1 MEAELRAQIP
11 NIDPV
16 VEGYAVGYLR
26 HASNNYI
33 PDADSTSS
41 PLGEAATAI
50 TALLLSASGDF
61 SQKNETTIGNIVER
75 FLAKLSAANGADG
88 ERRQL
93 ATSARRLDQTINVG
107 SQRNVSSTMGLA
119 GNNVDLESANAR
131 HVESRVDKKKLEK
144 AERKIRAKQDK
155 KTMKNVEYETSRLL
169 NQPDEAQSY
178 EDFFMAVNPL
188 QLGSENST
196 KSKDIKVDNIDISI
210 GGKRILSDTN
220 LTLAYGRR
228 YGLVGQNGIGKSTL
242 LRALSRREVAIP
254 THISILHVEQE
265 ITGDD
270 TPALQAV
277 LDADVWRKH
286 LLKEQDKITAEL
298 AELEAKRAILADTS
312 GDAAKL
318 DQQREG
324 LDITLSDIHSKLSEM
339 ESDKAEPRAASI
351 LAGLGF
357 SPERQGFATK
367 TFSGGWR
374 MRLALAR
381 ALFCEPDL
389 LLLDEPSNMLDVPS
403 ITFLANYLQGYPST
417 LLVVSHDRA
426 FLNEVATDI
435 VHQHSERLDYYKGA
449 NFDSF
454 YATKAERRKTA
465 IREYETQAQ
474 VRAHLQAF
482 IDKFRYNAAKSS
494 EAQSRIKKL
503 ERMPVLEA
511 PEAEYSVKFKFGDVE
526 KLSPPIIQMS
536 NVSFTY
542 NKDKPA
548 VLSNVDLDVQLDS
561 RIGIVGPNG
570 AGKTTALKLLIGA
583 LQPTSGLISSNPR
596 LRLAF
601 FAQHHVD
608 ALDLNASPVGFMAA
622 KFPGKTDED
631 YRRHLGAFGI
641 TGMTGLQKMELLSGG
656 QKSRVAFAILSLQNP
671 HILVLDEPSNH
682 LDIEAMDALS
692 DALRNFAGGV
702 VLVSH
707 DVTTLR
713 NVCNSLWVCDKGT
726 IEHFNGTVDD
736 YKKRITAQADA
747 AGVAKKQE

>member
-1 MEAELRAQIP
+1 MEADIRAQLP
-11 NIDPV
+11 EIDAVV
-16 VEGYAVGYLR
+16 VEYAAGYLD
-26 HASNNYI
+26 HAARQFS
-33 PDADSTSS
+33 ADGD
-41 PLGEAATAI
+41 PLAEAASAI
-50 TALLLSASGDF
+50 RQLLLSASGDL
-61 SQKNETTIGNIVER
+61 SDENEVSVHNLVDR
-75 FLAKLSAANGADG
+75 FVSRLQDEHGVGG
-88 ERRQL
+88 ERRRQQQDP
-93 ATSARRLDQTINVG
+93 SAAKKLEHTYQVG
-107 SQRNVSSTMGLA
+107 SQRNVSSTLA
-119 GNNVDLESANAR
+119 LSGAAVDLESANTR
-131 HVESRVDKKKLEK
+131 KVESRVDKKKLEK
-144 AERKIRAKQDK
+144 AERKLKAKQDRK
-155 KTMKNVEYETSRLL
+155 VFKTVEYEASRLL
-169 NQPDEAQSY
+169 DQPDEQRSY
-178 EDFFMAVNPL
+178 EEFFMAVNPL
-188 QLGSENST
+188 QMGADAQS
-196 KSKDIKVDNIDISI
+196 KSKDIKVDGIDVSI

-286 LLKEQDKITAEL
+286 LLREQDKITRDL
-298 AELEAKRAILADTS
+298 AALVAHRSSLADTS
-312 GDAAKL
+312 ADAAKI
-318 DQQREG
+318 DQERDG
-324 LDITLSDIHSKLSEM
+324 LDVTLSDVQAKLAEM

-357 SPERQGFATK
+357 SAERQQYPTR

-403 ITFLANYLQGYPST
+403 ITFLSNYLQTYPST
-417 LLVVSHDRA
+417 VLVVSHDRA

-435 VHQHSERLDYYKGA
+435 IHQHSERLDYYKGA

-454 YATKAERRKTA
+454 YATKEERRKTA
-465 IREYETQAQ
+465 KREYENQMAQ
-474 VRAHLQAF
+474 RAHLQAF

-503 ERMPVLEA
+503 EKMPVLDA
-511 PEAEYSVKFKFGDVE
+511 PEAEYSVHFKFPDVE

-536 NVSFTY
+536 NVSFGYT
-542 NKDKPA
+542 KDRPLLK
-548 VLSNVDLDVQLDS
+548 NVDLDVQLDS

-583 LQPTSGLISSNPR
+583 LEPTSGLISSNPR
-596 LRLAF
+596 LRLGF

-608 ALDLNASPVGFMAA
+608 ALDLTLSAVAFMAA
-622 KFPGKTDED
+622 KFPGRSDEE

-641 TGMTGLQKMELLSGG
+641 TGTTGLQKMALLSGG
-656 QKSRVAFAILSLQNP
+656 QKSRVAFACLGLTNP

-682 LDIEAMDALS
+682 LDIEAMDALAA
-692 DALRNFAGGV
+692 ALRAFEGGV
-702 VLVSH
+702 VMVSH
-707 DVTTLR
+707 DVTMLQS
-713 NVCNSLWVCDKGT
+713 VCTSLWVCDGGT
-726 IEHFNGTVDD
+726 IEHFGGTVAD
-736 YKKRITAQADA
+736 YKKRISAQAGD
-747 AGVAKKQE
+747 AGVAIRH